1 MKKILLLAC
10 IGLFGV
16 SVCVVS
22 PSCSMCSGAKGP
34 DTLKIN
40 TTKVGAGII
49 GYNGPTPLEISV
61 YEGVITKIKALPN
74 VENPRYLKLV
84 LDSGLLQQ
92 FVGKTVQEAREMQV
106 DAVSGATFTS
116 EAMLENIRLG
126 LSADEQSSK

>member
-1 MKKILLLAC
+1 
-10 IGLFGV
+10 
-16 SVCVVS
+16 
-22 PSCSMCSGAKGP
+22 MCSGAKGP

-74 VENPRYLKLV
+74 VESPRYLKLV

>member
-1 MKKILLLAC
+1 MKKFLLFAC
-10 IGLFGV
+10 IGLFAV
-16 SVCVVS
+16 SAFMVS
-22 PSCSMCSGAKGP
+22 PSCGMRSRTKGP

-40 TTKVGAGII
+40 TTEIGAAII

-61 YEGVITKIKALPN
+61 CEGVITQIKALPN
-74 VENPRYLKLV
+74 VESPRYLKIV

-92 FVGKTVQEAREMQV
+92 FVGKTVEEAREMQV

-126 LSADEQSSK
+126 LRADEQSSK